1 MTIWQ
6 RIKHWFAR
14 PDPYDVDSKFPNSTM
29 PVTPEDAYVPSES
42 TWRQHKDAYRP
53 SAWDRLGKK

>member
-14 PDPYDVDSKFPNSTM
+14 PDPYDVDSKFPDGTM
-29 PVTPEDAYVPSES
+29 PTPTDVYVPSED
-42 TWRQHKDAYRP
+42 TWRKHKDAYRP